1 MGSSKDCQDR
11 CSNDIWK
18 ADHDFGYQIRDTVT
32 QNFLILLANVAL
44 KVWDDEKGTR
54 KTKWKRSERPLA
66 AAIFG
71 LVPSKDE
78 AKRGR
83 ERRRAA
89 SAARDRRGVAED
101 PILWFLPGPKR
112 TSAKKWFP
120 PGMEAK
126 NNCTITALNSLPF

>member
-54 KTKWKRSERPLA
+54 KTKWNRSERPLA
-66 AAIFG
+66 EAIF
-71 LVPSKDE
+71 
-78 AKRGR
+78 RR

-89 SAARDRRGVAED
+89 SAAGDRRGVAED

-126 NNCTITALNSLPF
+126 NNCTITALNLLPF